1 MIHFA
6 GTLGFGDLASLAEEG
21 SLFAATTVD
30 KLQQLQ
36 AELQPLA
43 ERYDIVIANPPY
55 MGGSNMN
62 KWISVWVKNNYAN
75 AKRDLCTCFINRG
88 FNLSNDHGY
97 ISMITASSWMF
108 ISSFEEFR
116 KSLLRRSSITSMI
129 QQSTHG
135 YAGVTVPTTMFVL
148 AEGAQ
153 DVTGT
158 YIRLEDFDR
167 PQWQEPR
174 ALEALANPNC
184 GWSYRTKS
192 ETFAEIPGTPIVY
205 WAGNAV
211 INAFREGVPVSKIG
225 QPRQGLATGE
235 NARFVRQ
242 WWEVGLNREWFD
254 CPSLSDSINSL
265 IKWFPYNKG
274 GEYRKWYGNND
285 CVVNWENDG
294 HEIRNYT
301 DDKGKQLSRPQNTQC
316 YFKPCI
322 TWSKISSGS
331 IAFRFKPAGHIFDVA
346 GTSIFAEEQQLKYL
360 HGACNSSVILQ
371 IAGMLSPTL
380 NFEVGQIATYPIIVD
395 SMRENEIF
403 SLVDENYLLSKSD
416 WDSTE
421 TSWDFGR
428 HPLV

>member
-1 MIHFA
+1 M
-6 GTLGFGDLASLAEEG
+6 TK
-21 SLFAATTVD
+21 TVLEWL
-30 KLQQLQ
+30 LQT
-36 AELQPLA
+36 P
-43 ERYDIVIANPPY
+43 
-55 MGGSNMN
+55 G
-62 KWISVWVKNNYAN
+62 
-75 AKRDLCTCFINRG
+75 
-88 FNLSNDHGY
+88 
-97 ISMITASSWMF
+97 
-108 ISSFEEFR
+108 
-116 KSLLRRSSITSMI
+116 
-129 QQSTHG
+129 
-135 YAGVTVPTTMFVL
+135 
-148 AEGAQ
+148 
-153 DVTGT
+153 
-158 YIRLEDFDR
+158 
-167 PQWQEPR
+167 

-192 ETFAEIPGTPIVY
+192 EIFAEIPGTPIVY
-205 WAGNAV
+205 WAGNAA

-254 CPSLSDSINSL
+254 CPSLSDSINSQ

-294 HEIRNYT
+294 HEIRNFT

-403 SLVDENYLLSKSD
+403 ALVDENYLLSKSD

-421 TSWDFGR
+421 TSWDFDR